1 MNKRGMNLEEED
13 QSQNVTQQTNQDNI
27 ASESIEQNRQF
38 LEQL

>member
-1 MNKRGMNLEEED
+1 MNGEED